1 MPGLADLLFMQ
12 MGGQT
17 GSLAQL
23 AGRPQS
29 LGEKKIS
36 RGPFGPA
43 LFSTMAQQG
52 PAMQEWANPEQL
64 AGSQG
69 VEQAYAGQDQ
79 MRRQT
84 RETAA
89 MMGLGRGF
97 TSQADMAA
105 QQAAMNEVSGAL
117 LASRLLGT
125 ERRAMLEQMLLEA
138 LSGGAQAKMLAH
150 QQHRMVSQGP
160 AWPSILGGIG
170 GLAGGIGM
178 GAYGL
183 GPSGAGL
190 IGK

>member
-1 MPGLADLLFMQ
+1 MPGLADLLFMR
-12 MGGQT
+12 MGGQQ

-23 AGRPQS
+23 GGQPQN
-29 LGEKKIS
+29 LNQNKLR

-43 LFSTMAQQG
+43 LFASMAQQS
-52 PAMQEWANPEQL
+52 PAMQEWANPEQM
-64 AGSQG
+64 AQSQG
-69 VEQAYAGQDQ
+69 VEQAYAGQDS

-125 ERRAMLEQMLLEA
+125 ERRAMLEQMLMDA
-138 LSGGAQAKMLAH
+138 LSGGNQAAMLKHA
-150 QQHRMVSQGP
+150 QHRAGQASPMENFAMLG
-160 AWPSILGGIG
+160 GGIG
-170 GLAGGIGM
+170 DL
-178 GAYGL
+178 L
-183 GPSGAGL
+183 GGAGAL
-190 IGK
+190 ISGFKAG